1 MHAFYQ
7 LVAGPLTWAA
17 FIIFL
22 AGLTFRLVQMVLLA
36 RKSEPFIFSY
46 MSLKY
51 SLRSIAHWIVPF
63 ATLRWRTSP
72 VVTIVTFAF
81 HICLVA
87 TPLFLLSHIVL
98 WDEAWRIKWW
108 ALPDSVADVMTVIVI
123 AGCLFFAIRRV
134 IRPEVRFLTDS
145 SDYLLLAL
153 TAAPF
158 VTGFMAYHQWTHGP
172 WMTIVHMLSGQLL
185 MVAIPFTRLRH
196 MLLGWLTRAYM
207 GSEFGGVRRARDY

>member
-17 FIIFL
+17 FVIFL

-72 VVTIVTFAF
+72 VMTIVTFAF

-134 IRPEVRFLTDS
+134 IRPEVRFLTDG

-158 VTGFMAYHQWTHGP
+158 VTGLMAYHQWTQGP
-172 WMTIVHMLSGQLL
+172 WMTIAHMLSGQLL
-185 MVAIPFTRLRH
+185 LVAIPFTRLRH

>member
-17 FIIFL
+17 FVIFL
-22 AGLTFRLVQMVLLA
+22 VGLTFRLVQMVLLA

-134 IRPEVRFLTDS
+134 IRPEVRFLTDG

-172 WMTIVHMLSGQLL
+172 WMTIAHMLSGQLL
-185 MVAIPFTRLRH
+185 LVAIPFTRLRH